1 MVSIRRVEKGIAT
14 YLDKEMTPKTD
25 TEGLQGFGIG
35 VATSLL
41 IKRVGNIVEGYKN
54 NGIAQALGVFDKNGN
69 VDVDVLREVLKDNIA
84 DSGKK
89 MTFPIVGS
97 FTFYKSDVDMLYD
110 CIMEASE

>member
-14 YLDKEMTPKTD
+14 YLDKEMMPKMD

-41 IKRVGNIVEGYKN
+41 IKRVGNIIEGYKN
-54 NGIAQALGVFDKNGN
+54 NGVAQALGVFDKNGN
-69 VDVDVLREVLKDNIA
+69 VDIDVLREVLKENISDN
-84 DSGKK
+84 GRK
-89 MTFPIVGS
+89 MALPVLGS